1 MENPSP
7 DSYNDS
13 LCERN
18 LTPQPTTV
26 VESRF
31 LQSYRIPG
39 IRALEEMLC
48 AFSPSERALL
58 YGFSVILGASVFAL
72 IVMLN
77 ASVTTTIPGRGGSL
91 VEGVVGTPRFV
102 NPLLAV
108 SDADRDLTSL
118 IYSGLMRATP
128 DNRFIKD
135 LAADISISEDG
146 TSYTF
151 VLRDDARFHDGE
163 PVTAADVA
171 FTIAMAEHPDVKSPR
186 RADWEGVTVEEID
199 SRTVRITLPR
209 PYAPFLENATLGILP
224 RHLWQDVPIAEFPF
238 HELNAR
244 PIGSGP
250 YMIRK
255 VHTGAAGTPE
265 RYTLAAFPDFTLG
278 RPLIDSIAFN
288 FYPNEDEIFD
298 AYARGKI
305 EAIAGIAPDNAT
317 RLGKSPSIIR
327 APLPRI
333 FGVFY
338 NQSKASAL
346 ADGSVREAL
355 SIALDR
361 NVIIRDNLLGFGVA
375 VEGPVL
381 PGALTSPATSTDH
394 LAQFA
399 EAETLLD
406 KAGWKKGDDGVR
418 AKKGT
423 RLEFAI
429 TTADTVELSGTAES
443 VAKVWRELGAD
454 VSVKVFSTSDLSN
467 TAIRPR
473 DYQALLFGEVVGR
486 SLDLFAFWHSSQR
499 NDPGLNL
506 ALYANVKA
514 DRLLADARRE
524 NDPRLRKEEAQE
536 FVQIV
541 EEEYPAAFLYAP
553 EFIYA
558 VPQDLMGVRIGSLTT
573 PSERFLN
580 VYEWHRE
587 TERVWDVFIPEEKI
601 VTTY

>member
-1 MENPSP
+1 MEPDPYNASLLEQKSP
-7 DSYNDS
+7 RPTSFGDR
-13 LCERN
+13 L
-18 LTPQPTTV
+18 LQPRRV
-26 VESRF
+26 
-31 LQSYRIPG
+31 PG
-39 IRALEEMLC
+39 IRRLEELLRT
-48 AFSPSERALL
+48 FSPSERALL
-58 YGFSVILGASVFAL
+58 YGFSVILGASAFAL

-77 ASVTTTIPGRGGSL
+77 SSVTKTVPSYGGSI

-118 IYSGLMRATP
+118 VYSGLMRATP
-128 DNRFIKD
+128 ENHFIKD

-151 VLRDDARFHDGE
+151 VLRDDARFHDGT
-163 PVTAADVA
+163 PVTSADVA
-171 FTIAMAEHPDVKSPR
+171 FTITMAQHPDVKSPR
-186 RADWEGVTVEEID
+186 RADWEGVTVEELD
-199 SRTVRITLPR
+199 GKTVRITLPR
-209 PYAPFLENATLGILP
+209 PYAPFLDNATLGILP
-224 RHLWQDVPIAEFPF
+224 KHLWQDVPIAEFPF
-238 HELNAR
+238 YELNAH
-244 PIGSGP
+244 PVGSGP

-255 VHTGAAGTPE
+255 VQNNAAGTPE
-265 RYTLAAFPDFTLG
+265 RYTLGAFPDFTLG
-278 RPLIDSIAFN
+278 RPLLDTIVFN

-298 AYARGKI
+298 ALIRGRI
-305 EAIAGIAPDNAT
+305 ESIAGIAPDNAD
-317 RLGKSPSIIR
+317 RLGEHPAIIR

-333 FGVFY
+333 FAVFF
-338 NQSKASAL
+338 NQSKAPAL
-346 ADGSVREAL
+346 ADNDVREAL
-355 SIALDR
+355 SLALDR
-361 NVIIRDNLLGFGVA
+361 KSIIGDNLLGYGVA
-375 VEGPVL
+375 VEGPIL
-381 PGALTSPATSTDH
+381 PGSLTSPATSTESAARVDS
-394 LAQFA
+394 ANA
-399 EAETLLD
+399 LLD
-406 KAGWKKGDDGVR
+406 ATGWKKSDDGIR

-423 RLEFAI
+423 RLEFSI

-443 VAKVWRELGAD
+443 VAETWRALGAD
-454 VSVKVFSTSDLSN
+454 VSVKVFSTSDLTN

-524 NDPRLRKEEAQE
+524 NNLTVRKEKAQE

-541 EEEYPAAFLYAP
+541 AEERPAAFLYAP

-558 VPQDLMGVRIGSLTT
+558 VPQGLMGIRIGSLTT